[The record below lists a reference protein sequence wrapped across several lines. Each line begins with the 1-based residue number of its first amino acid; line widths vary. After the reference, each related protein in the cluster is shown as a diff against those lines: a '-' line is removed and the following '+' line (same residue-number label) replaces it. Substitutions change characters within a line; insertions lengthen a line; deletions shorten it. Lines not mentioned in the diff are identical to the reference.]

1 VETDLAAV
9 VAAAA
14 DYLEQDLLR
23 NSVHQ
28 TAATVAVAVA
38 VGLVTPMA
46 ALVETVSRQFVFISE
61 D

>member
-9 VAAAA
+9 VAAAAA

-38 VGLVTPMA
+38 VGLVTPKA
-46 ALVETVSRQFVFISE
+46 ALVVTVSL
-61 D
+61 